1 MENGCEWMNFDAA
14 LMCLPNFPCVGGGG
28 IHDAAG
34 VNQLPLS
41 GPAADT
47 DLCDRTRDLVCV
59 LRDFRPDNSAQK
71 GKGVWVSKRDE
82 CEEALPSATPLQGGF
97 VPASVF
103 RIYTYI

>member
-1 MENGCEWMNFDAA
+1 MENGCEWMSFDAT
-14 LMCLPNFPCVGGGG
+14 LRCRPTLRGGEAGNY
-28 IHDAAG
+28 DSAG

-71 GKGVWVSKRDE
+71 GKGVWV
-82 CEEALPSATPLQGGF
+82 
-97 VPASVF
+97 
-103 RIYTYI
+103 